1 MANRNCPNCGAPYD
15 INLNKCPYCKTSYFD
30 LTAID
35 IYNRDPFYLKL
46 KAGSMVFTS
55 KVMVK
60 PDALITI
67 SQDSVDC
74 VNNMGTILSK
84 TVKSKSVD
92 IDIGFQSVVG
102 WNDKNPVLYTVSYE
116 Q

>member
-1 MANRNCPNCGAPYD
+1 MDRNCPNCAAPYD
-15 INLNKCPYCKTSYFD
+15 VTLNKCPYCGTSYFD

-35 IYNRDPFYLKL
+35 IYNREPFYLKL

-74 VNNMGTILSK
+74 VNNMGTIPSK

-92 IDIGFQSVVG
+92 IDIGFQSVVD

>member
-35 IYNRDPFYLKL
+35 IYNREPFYLKL

-67 SQDSVDC
+67 SQDRVDC
-74 VNNMGTILSK
+74 INNMVTILSK

-92 IDIGFQSVVG
+92 IDIGFKYVI
-102 WNDKNPVLYTVSYE
+102 D
-116 Q
+116 